1 MSGLC
6 GWFHGGHA
14 GPASP
19 EAIAGMAAAINR
31 FDGSTVQRASTDFGA
46 IAAAGSNANVFQ
58 DDERL
63 VAVWG
68 HARFADADLAALA
81 QRHGVARALA
91 QGYAR
96 KGIDVLAALSGTFA
110 LAILDGRSGEAM
122 LAIDRMG
129 TRPLCYS
136 VAGGKLVF
144 GSTLD
149 AISAFPGSTS
159 AINRQ
164 AIYDY
169 VYFHM
174 VPGPHTIHPGCHRLL
189 PGSFLLWSNGRAE
202 TRFYWEM
209 RFVENERRSLPEL
222 KKDFLDVLREGVR
235 EAAQDGTVGTFLSG
249 GTDSST
255 IAGLLGEVT
264 GKPARTYSI
273 GFEARGYDEMH
284 YARIAA
290 RHFGTRHHEYY
301 VTPEDVVNA
310 IPQIAAVH
318 DQPFGN
324 ASAVPTFYCAKL
336 ARDDG
341 VDTLLGGDGG
351 DELFGGNERYA
362 KQYLYSLYSDLPLAL
377 RKGLIEPVLGLLP
390 PISLMGKAQRYV
402 RNASMPMPARY
413 DNYNLLERLGPAAVF
428 TRDFLDAVDRALPP
442 ARMAQAYHA
451 AHAQSL
457 INRMLALDLKYT
469 LADNDLPKVV
479 RSCELARVEARFPML
494 SDALVA
500 FSARLPPEL
509 KLKQTRLR
517 YFFKEALRGFLPDE
531 IITKSK
537 HGFGLPFGSWLQT
550 HQPLRQISLDSVAD
564 LKKRGIVRPE
574 FIDELVSKHVE
585 SQANYYGTMVWV
597 LMMLEQWLK
606 QHRHV
611 V

>member
-531 IITKSK
+531 IIIKSK

-585 SQANYYGTMVWV
+585 SHANYYGTMVWV